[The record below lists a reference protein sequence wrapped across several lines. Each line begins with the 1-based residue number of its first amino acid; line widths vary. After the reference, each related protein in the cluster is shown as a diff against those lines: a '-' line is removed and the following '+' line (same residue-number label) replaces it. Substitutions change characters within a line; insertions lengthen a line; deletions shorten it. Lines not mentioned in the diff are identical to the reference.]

1 MLRDLEINASQV
13 PVCHES
19 PDPVDQLSQ
28 SAAALMGL
36 TAGIPLVAGAGDQA
50 ANAIGS
56 GIIAPGAVAA
66 SLGTSGVIFAA
77 SDSFRASPDGALHAF
92 CHALPGRWHLMSVML
107 SAAGSMRWYLD
118 TLARD
123 AIARANAEGIS
134 VHQLLDQDAA
144 TIAPGCE
151 GLRFVPT
158 LAGER
163 CPIPNP
169 HARGGFHGISMAHT
183 QAHFTRAVMEG
194 VAAGMGLCMG
204 LIRQAGITP
213 PEVIASGGG
222 FESPLWTAM
231 HANAFGIPVRQAET
245 PDSAA
250 LGAAIL
256 AAIGTGN
263 RRKFQESSRASA
275 AITPGIQPTQL
286 QLWKDLMAE
295 QEVLQK
301 TAL

>member
-1 MLRDLEINASQV
+1 
-13 PVCHES
+13 
-19 PDPVDQLSQ
+19 
-28 SAAALMGL
+28 
-36 TAGIPLVAGAGDQA
+36 
-50 ANAIGS
+50 
-56 GIIAPGAVAA
+56 
-66 SLGTSGVIFAA
+66 
-77 SDSFRASPDGALHAF
+77 
-92 CHALPGRWHLMSVML
+92 MSVML
-107 SAAGSMRWYLD
+107 SAAGSLRWYLD

-123 AIARANAEGIS
+123 ANARANAEGVSI
-134 VHQLLDQDAA
+134 HQLLDQDAA
-144 TIAPGCE
+144 AIAPGCE

-158 LAGER
+158 ISGER

-194 VAAGMGLCMG
+194 VAAGMGLCMS

-231 HANAFGIPVRQAET
+231 HANAFGIPVRRAET

-263 RRKFQESSRASA
+263 RGRFQESSRAIA
-275 AITPGIQPTQL
+275 DVTPGIQPTQL
-286 QLWKDLMAE
+286 QLWKDLMAQ
-295 QEVLQK
+295 QEVLQR

>member
-1 MLRDLEINASQV
+1 
-13 PVCHES
+13 
-19 PDPVDQLSQ
+19 
-28 SAAALMGL
+28 
-36 TAGIPLVAGAGDQA
+36 
-50 ANAIGS
+50 
-56 GIIAPGAVAA
+56 
-66 SLGTSGVIFAA
+66 
-77 SDSFRASPDGALHAF
+77 
-92 CHALPGRWHLMSVML
+92 
-107 SAAGSMRWYLD
+107 MRWYLD

-123 AIARANAEGIS
+123 ANARANAEGVS
-134 VHQLLDQDAA
+134 VYELLDRDAA
-144 TIAPGCE
+144 AIEPGCE

-158 LAGER
+158 LSGER

-204 LIRQAGITP
+204 LIREAGILP

-222 FESPLWTAM
+222 FESPLWTTM
-231 HANAFGIPVRQAET
+231 HANAFAIPVRRAET

-263 RRKFQESSRASA
+263 RGKFQESARASA
-275 AITPGIQPTQL
+275 GVTPRIQPTQL
-286 QLWKDLMAE
+286 QLWRDLMTE
-295 QEVLQK
+295 QEVLQR
-301 TAL
+301 TVL